1 MDYEGIMDIIMKILC
16 VLGIVRQYYSNV
28 TSESMLHTLSI
39 LHQCYSILHNS
50 KQNHHSNAAQMLHNH
65 HCSTLS
71 QHHNTRIQC
80 YSMLHFLL
88 LNQCFS
94 MPLKTLW
101 HILHVNSTYATNATK
116 VQCYKD
122 LNADLTAVQCFQ
134 AYFAL
139 QCYLMLPMIPKFNAT
154 KTAML
159 LNATNLP
166 MLLGATWR

>member
-1 MDYEGIMDIIMKILC
+1 MLHPSQCYTRYQFFISAT
-16 VLGIVRQYYSNV
+16 QYY
-28 TSESMLHTLSI
+28 I
-39 LHQCYSILHNS
+39 I
-50 KQNHHSNAAQMLHNH
+50 QNKITIQMLLK
-65 HCSTLS
+65 CYTTTIA
-71 QHHNTRIQC
+71 QHYLNTTNTRIQC

-101 HILHVNSTYATNATK
+101 HILHVNATYATNATK

-139 QCYLMLPMIPKFNAT
+139 QCYLMLSMIPKFNAT
-154 KTAML
+154 KTA
-159 LNATNLP
+159 NATNLP
-166 MLLGATWR
+166 RLLGATWR